1 MNNWCS
7 PYHQSIATGFQ
18 RGQAD
23 GKYHH
28 SGKRV
33 VIDEAA
39 ALSISMPTVEGQ
51 VSVGVT
57 RKEDWA
63 EVDLKGDGLHAAVN
77 ADVPL
82 RFKWHTHTVK

>member
-1 MNNWCS
+1 MNNFCS
-7 PYHQSIATGFQ
+7 SYHQSIATGFQ

-23 GKYHH
+23 GKYHN
-28 SGKRV
+28 SGKSV

-39 ALSISMPTVEGQ
+39 ALSISMAPVEGQ
-51 VSVGVT
+51 VSVSVT

-63 EVDLKGDGLHAAVN
+63 EVDLKGDGLHATVN

-82 RFKWHTHTVK
+82 RFRWHTDS

>member
-7 PYHQSIATGFQ
+7 SHHQSIAAGFQ
-18 RGQAD
+18 RRQAD

-28 SGKRV
+28 SWKGV
-33 VIDEAA
+33 VVDEAA
-39 ALSISMPTVEGQ
+39 ALGVSVPTVEGQ

-57 RKEDWA
+57 RKEDGA
-63 EVDLKGDGLHAAVN
+63 EVDLKGDGLHATVN

-82 RFKWHTHTVK
+82 RWNQREH